1 MDWLCPPPCQASVS
15 PSVEWTQGSQL
26 SPARSE
32 FWLPLSGGHPCP
44 HFAPRPS
51 FCMGLPTVSPQ
62 AYPGHLV
69 TEPTGSPV
77 AVVGRDSLL
86 AVAFEGL
93 PEPPSHLSQLTP
105 TPHPRQA
112 PGPAAHQPP
121 ARPLL
126 QLGFLIFL
134 LPSLAHSPGSHNATF
149 PSKPAGLRLPSVP
162 ALVPKGTGLIAGMAL
177 PSPPARAG

>member
-1 MDWLCPPPCQASVS
+1 MDWLCPLPCQASVS
-15 PSVEWTQGSQL
+15 PSVEWTRGASSVRPGQSSGFRCL
-26 SPARSE
+26 EDTPAHTL
-32 FWLPLSGGHPCP
+32 LPGRA
-44 HFAPRPS
+44 FAW
-51 FCMGLPTVSPQ
+51 GLPTVSPQ